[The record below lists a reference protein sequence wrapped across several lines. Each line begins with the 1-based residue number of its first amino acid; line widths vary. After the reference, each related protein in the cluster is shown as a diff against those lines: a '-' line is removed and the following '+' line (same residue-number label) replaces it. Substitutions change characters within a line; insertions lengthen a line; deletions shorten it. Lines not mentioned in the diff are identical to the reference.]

1 MKKINVFLIVTS
13 VLFSFSMQLLAQ
25 DGGRSRGGRK
35 FDREDFFSKRNAFIE
50 AAVELTAEEVAVFI
64 PMDNDLMQ
72 KKFELGRE
80 CNRIE
85 RELRDKKDKTDDEC
99 NRLLK
104 CREELKEK
112 RSQLDREYQEKF
124 KKVLSAEKMLK
135 YERADRDF
143 YESYF
148 RDR

>member
-1 MKKINVFLIVTS
+1 MKKANIFLIVIS
-13 VLFSFSMQLLAQ
+13 ALFSFSMQLVAQ
-25 DGGRSRGGRK
+25 DGGRRL
-35 FDREDFFSKRNAFIE
+35 DRDDFFSKRNVYI
-50 AAVELTAEEVAVFI
+50 AAEIELTTEEAVVFI
-64 PMDNDLMQ
+64 PMDNELIH

-80 CNRIE
+80 CRRIE
-85 RELRDKKDKTDDEC
+85 RELREKKDKSDDEC
-99 NRLLK
+99 NKLLR